1 MIAWETFAIVVGAAL
16 LAACV
21 LVTLFSLA
29 LRVGD
34 GAESWRKPASV
45 GLYVLCGL
53 AVLLGIYLIVPVL
66 HSLGG

>member
-34 GAESWRKPASV
+34 GAEPWRKPASV

-66 HSLGG
+66 HSLGR